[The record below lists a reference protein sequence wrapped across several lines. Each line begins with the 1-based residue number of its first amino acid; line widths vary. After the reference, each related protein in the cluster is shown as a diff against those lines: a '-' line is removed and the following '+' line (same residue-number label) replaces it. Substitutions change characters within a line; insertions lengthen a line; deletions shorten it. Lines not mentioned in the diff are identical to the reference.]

1 MTKKTRGYTVKYK
14 LKDLNVDFEKKFET
28 AKEAKG
34 FFFGYVVKTP
44 NVTGELIWNQAK
56 ILLDK
61 TLSICY
67 CKV

>member
-1 MTKKTRGYTVKYK
+1 MRNKEIEMTKKTRGYTVKYK

-44 NVTGELIWNQAK
+44 NVTGELIWN
-56 ILLDK
+56 
-61 TLSICY
+61 
-67 CKV
+67 

>member
-14 LKDLNVDFEKKFET
+14 LYGKINFEKKFET

-61 TLSICY
+61 TPPTWY
-67 CKV
+67 CKT